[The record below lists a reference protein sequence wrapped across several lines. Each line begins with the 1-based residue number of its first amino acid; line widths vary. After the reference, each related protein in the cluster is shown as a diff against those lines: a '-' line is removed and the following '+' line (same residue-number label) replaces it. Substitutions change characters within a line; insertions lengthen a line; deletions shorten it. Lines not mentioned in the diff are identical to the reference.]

1 MYNRIMLSQKKLLTL
16 IIILVFVVIGAI
28 LFINFSSKN
37 NNSSLFPT
45 PTPVSGKTPPNGSS
59 GAFGPKTP
67 AEIEQS
73 RKSGAV
79 YALIPQ
85 IPIMGRNFS
94 LYYSFSSDLFILYI
108 NPSQKDAGEKEFD
121 DFLKKNGIDSR
132 SWIERL
138 FVTYISPT
146 PIPPSSAP
154 TTPVTPAP

>member
-1 MYNRIMLSQKKLLTL
+1 MYNTFMSSQKKLLAL
-16 IIILVFVVIGAI
+16 IIALILVVIGI
-28 LFINFSSKN
+28 LLYISFSAKN
-37 NNSSLFPT
+37 NSGGPFPT

-73 RKSGAV
+73 RKSAAV

-85 IPIMGRNFS
+85 IPITGKNFS
-94 LYYSFSSDLFILYI
+94 LYYSFSGDLFILYI

-132 SWIERL
+132 SWIEHL

-146 PIPPSSAP
+146 PVPPSFAP
-154 TTPVTPAP
+154 TVSVTPAP